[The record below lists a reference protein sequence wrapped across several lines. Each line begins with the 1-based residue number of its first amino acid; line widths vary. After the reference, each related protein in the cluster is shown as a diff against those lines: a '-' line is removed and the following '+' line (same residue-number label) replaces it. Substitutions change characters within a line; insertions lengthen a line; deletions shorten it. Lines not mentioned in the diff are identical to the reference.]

1 MAAVEN
7 VRTFGG
13 HFVSPLQAA
22 RSFLSQGVWVGGPPG
37 HFLGATPVEVKTS
50 FSAEKGRFLLR
61 REGPASTGVAHSLV
75 SGGDPTH
82 TFLFQHLEFWPKHR
96 VLTRGRSGGTGATL
110 SNAKQG

>member
-22 RSFLSQGVWVGGPPG
+22 CFLVFQGVWVGGPPG

-50 FSAEKGRFLLR
+50 FSAEKGRILLR
-61 REGPASTGVAHSLV
+61 GEVPASTGVAHSLV
-75 SGGDPTH
+75 SGGPPTR
-82 TFLFQHLEFWPKHR
+82 TFLF
-96 VLTRGRSGGTGATL
+96 
-110 SNAKQG
+110 